1 MFLCNDFQ
9 KSMILKAVSY
19 LSPNLF
25 WYYQAITEAISRN
38 CNLTIELIEAKTD
51 PLDDQLLQND
61 QWDLIFIC
69 GLPLIRHNRIAVK
82 PLQLLAAPVMLG
94 DRYENQPIY
103 FSDIVVNAASN
114 FKQFE
119 DLAGTRFCY
128 NDQGSNS
135 GYNLLRYRLLQ
146 HLDPRGISYFSHVQQ
161 SGSHQRSLQWI
172 ANGFA
177 DCAAIDSVVMEAELR
192 QFPELRQ
199 SLRIIE
205 SMQSPMPPMAVSSR
219 LEPSLIGQLQNTLFH
234 PDPDLQAAMAT
245 AQVKRYAKV
254 TAQDYEPIAVTFDA
268 AMELGY
274 EAIA

>member
-1 MFLCNDFQ
+1 
-9 KSMILKAVSY
+9 MIIKAVSY

-25 WYYQAITEAISRN
+25 WYYQAITEAIFRN
-38 CNLTIELIEAKTD
+38 CGLKIELMEATTD
-51 PLDDQLLQND
+51 PLDDQLLQHD
-61 QWDLIFIC
+61 HWDLMFIC

-103 FSDIVVNAASN
+103 FADIVVNAASN
-114 FKQFE
+114 FKRFE

-128 NDQGSNS
+128 NDRGSNS
-135 GYNLLRYRLLQ
+135 GYNLLRYRLLSHSHHQ
-146 HLDPRGISYFSHVQQ
+146 ETAYFSDVQQ

-172 ANGFA
+172 VSGLA

-192 QFPELRQ
+192 QFPELAK
-199 SLRIIE
+199 SLRVIE
-205 SMQSPMPPMAVSSR
+205 SMRSPMPPIAVSSR
-219 LEPSLIGQLQNTLFH
+219 LAPSLIEQMQNTLFN
-234 PDPDLQAAMAT
+234 PDPDLQAAMT
-245 AQVKRYAKV
+245 MAQVKRYAKV

-268 AMELGY
+268 AMQLGY

>member
-1 MFLCNDFQ
+1 
-9 KSMILKAVSY
+9 MILKSVSY

-38 CNLTIELIEAKTD
+38 CKLTIELIEATTD

-61 QWDLIFIC
+61 QWDLMFIC
-69 GLPLIRHNRIAVK
+69 GLPLIRHNRIAVN

-103 FSDIVVNAASN
+103 FADLVVNAASN
-114 FKQFE
+114 FKRFE

-128 NDQGSNS
+128 NDRGSNS

-146 HLDPRGISYFSHVQQ
+146 HLHHQETSYFSHVQQ

-172 ANGFA
+172 ANGLA
-177 DCAAIDSVVMEAELR
+177 DCAAIDSVVMDAELC

-205 SMQSPMPPMAVSSR
+205 SMRSPMPPIAVSSR
-219 LEPSLIGQLQNTLFH
+219 LEPSLIVRSQNTLFN
-234 PDPDLQAAMAT
+234 PDPDLQAAMSM

-268 AMELGY
+268 AMQLGY

>member
-1 MFLCNDFQ
+1 
-9 KSMILKAVSY
+9 MILKAVSY

-25 WYYQAITEAISRN
+25 WYYQAISEAISRN
-38 CNLTIELIEAKTD
+38 CNLTLELIEATTD

-69 GLPLIRHNRIAVK
+69 GLPLVRHNRIAVK

-103 FSDIVVNAASN
+103 FADIVVNAASN
-114 FKQFE
+114 FKRFE
-119 DLAGTRFCY
+119 DLEGTRFCY

-146 HLDPRGISYFSHVQQ
+146 HVHHKETSYFSHVQQ

-172 ANGFA
+172 TNGLA

-192 QFPELRQ
+192 QFPELAK
-199 SLRIIE
+199 SLRVIE
-205 SMQSPMPPMAVSSR
+205 SMRSPMPPIVISSY
-219 LEPSLIGQLQNTLFH
+219 LEPSLAKQMQDILFN
-234 PDPDLQAAMAT
+234 PDPELQAAMT
-245 AQVKRYAKV
+245 MAQVKRYAKV
-254 TAQDYEPIAVTFDA
+254 TVQDYKPIAVTFDA
-268 AMELGY
+268 AMQLGY

>member
-1 MFLCNDFQ
+1 
-9 KSMILKAVSY
+9 MILKAVSY

-38 CNLTIELIEAKTD
+38 CGLKIELIEATTD
-51 PLDDQLLQND
+51 PLDDQLLRND
-61 QWDLIFIC
+61 HWDFIFIC
-69 GLPLIRHNRIAVK
+69 GLPLIRHNRLAVS

-103 FSDIVVNAASN
+103 FADIVVNAASN
-114 FKQFE
+114 FKQFK

-146 HLDPRGISYFSHVQQ
+146 HLHHKGTAYFSDVQQ

-172 ANGFA
+172 ANGLA

-199 SLRIIE
+199 SFRIIE
-205 SMQSPMPPMAVSSR
+205 SMRSPMPPIAVSSR
-219 LEPSLIGQLQNTLFH
+219 LEPSLIAQLQSTLFY
-234 PDPDLQAAMAT
+234 PDSDLQAAMAI

-254 TAQDYEPIAVTFDA
+254 TAQDYESIAVTFDA
-268 AMELGY
+268 AMDLGY

>member
-1 MFLCNDFQ
+1 MSLCNDFE
-9 KSMILKAVSY
+9 KPMMLKAVSY

-38 CNLTIELIEAKTD
+38 CNLTIELIEATTD
-51 PLDDQLLQND
+51 PLNDELLQND
-61 QWDLIFIC
+61 HWDLMFIC
-69 GLPLIRHNRIAVK
+69 GLPLIRHNRTAVN

-103 FSDIVVNAASN
+103 FADIVVNAASN
-114 FKQFE
+114 FKRFE
-119 DLAGTRFCY
+119 DLAETRFCY

-135 GYNLLRYRLLQ
+135 GYNLFRYRLLQ
-146 HLDPRGISYFSHVQQ
+146 QLEHRETPYFSHVQQ

-172 ANGFA
+172 ANGLA

-192 QFPELRQ
+192 QSPELRQ
-199 SLRIIE
+199 SFRIIE
-205 SMQSPMPPMAVSSR
+205 SMRSPMPPIAVSLR
-219 LEPSLIGQLQNTLFH
+219 LEPSLIAQLQSTLFH
-234 PDPDLQAAMAT
+234 PDPDLQVAMAM
-245 AQVKRYAKV
+245 AQVKRYTKV

-268 AMELGY
+268 AMALGY